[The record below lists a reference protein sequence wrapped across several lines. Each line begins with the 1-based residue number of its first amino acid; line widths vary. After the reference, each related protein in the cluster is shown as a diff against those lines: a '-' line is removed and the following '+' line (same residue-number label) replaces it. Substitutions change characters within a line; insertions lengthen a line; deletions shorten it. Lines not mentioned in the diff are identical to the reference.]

1 VPVLA
6 DGQLIAVRAVGT
18 GPDVLCVPGGP
29 ARAVAYLGD
38 LGGLDRTRTLHL
50 LDTRG
55 SGGSHPAEP
64 QTLTLDRL
72 ARDLIE
78 VLPLLG
84 LEHPVLLAHSFGTRV
99 AVTALAM
106 EPALAS
112 AVILVT
118 PPLVLEGYLEGRA
131 AILDARAGDPA
142 YADAVEA
149 ARALPDARP
158 RDRAFLERESRP
170 LWYGTWDDAAKAHA
184 ERGAS
189 QVNVRT
195 ALTLRNDTA
204 GWTPPALDLDVP
216 VLVVGGQL
224 DLAVPPLCAR
234 AAAAAIPG
242 ATYAEIEG
250 AGHYP
255 WLDDP
260 EAFTALVAD
269 VQGGHALT

>member
-1 VPVLA
+1 MPVLA
-6 DGQLIAVRAVGT
+6 DGQQIAVRTVGS
-18 GPDVLCVPGGP
+18 GPDVVCVPGGP
-29 ARAVAYLGD
+29 ARAATYLGD

-64 QTLTLDRL
+64 ETLTLDRL

-78 VLPLLG
+78 VLPMLG
-84 LEHPVLLAHSFGTRV
+84 LDRPVLLAHSFGCRIV
-99 AVTALAM
+99 ASALAL
-106 EPALAS
+106 EPDLAG
-112 AVILVT
+112 AVVLVT
-118 PPLVLEGYLEGRA
+118 PPLVLDGFVEGRT
-131 AILDARAGDPA
+131 AILDARADDPL
-142 YADAVEA
+142 YAGAIEA

-170 LWYGTWDDAAKAHA
+170 LWYGRWDEAAQQHS
-184 ERGAS
+184 ESSAS

-204 GWTPPALDLDVP
+204 GWVPPVLDLDVP
-216 VLVVGGQL
+216 VLVIAGEL
-224 DLAVPPLCAR
+224 DLAVPPACAH

-250 AGHYP
+250 AGHFP

-260 EAFTALVAD
+260 EAFTALVDD
-269 VQGGHALT
+269 VLDGRALT